1 MIRTCVREEDIND
14 IKQAQ
19 IILNREIQK
28 YNYHQVHSTT
38 KEVPYIRFK
47 HALEDN
53 KSLFRKF
60 EIKPPFK
67 SVKDIFCLRM
77 NRVADAYRKISLN
90 NVKFRVNSVNPRD
103 NVNLRIYPLNNGL
116 SEIRF
121 WCNDK
126 LVDIQKIKNTDL
138 KGVHC

>member
-1 MIRTCVREEDIND
+1 MFFYLLT
-14 IKQAQ
+14 
-19 IILNREIQK
+19 
-28 YNYHQVHSTT
+28 QV
-38 KEVPYIRFK
+38 
-47 HALEDN
+47 LEDN

-67 SVKDIFCLRM
+67 SVKDIFCIRI
-77 NRVADAYRKISLN
+77 NRIADAYRKISLN
-90 NVKFRVNSVNPRD
+90 NVPFRVNNVNPRD

-121 WCNDK
+121 WSHGE

-138 KGVHC
+138 KGVHF

>member
-1 MIRTCVREEDIND
+1 
-14 IKQAQ
+14 
-19 IILNREIQK
+19 
-28 YNYHQVHSTT
+28 
-38 KEVPYIRFK
+38 
-47 HALEDN
+47 
-53 KSLFRKF
+53 
-60 EIKPPFK
+60 
-67 SVKDIFCLRM
+67 M

-90 NVKFRVNSVNPRD
+90 NVKFRVNSVDPQD

-138 KGVHC
+138 KGVNTFDS